1 MATAEAASAGLG
13 PRYAPDDP
21 TLPQPWKGLIDGST
35 GLLYY
40 WNPETNVT
48 QYEKPT
54 PPVPSGPAPSLAP
67 IPGAHTVQPGG
78 KVQQHGQQM
87 QQVQSSQQ
95 QMGHLAQQHG
105 QSMPPQQQS
114 PHMAQVTQQ
123 QSSHGAQAAQQ
134 QNQHGQQ
141 MMQQPQ
147 GQQMMQQPQ
156 GQQMMQQ
163 PQGQQMMQPQG
174 HQARQ
179 QMMQPQGQQMHRQ
192 MPPQAIHSQ
201 HFVQGMPQDHGSH
214 IVQPQT
220 HQFTPQNMHYMSYQQ
235 NAITSRQPNS
245 QHSQPNMVSPGQ
257 PNSQQVQHNMHGQPF
272 ENQQTT
278 YPKVEE
284 VDSKNGSQVGHSPSQ
299 YPQRS
304 ALPVQNNQNIPA
316 EVGSGQV
323 PNVGVNAGQPQQF
336 RALSNSMQQSP
347 SGSDLYY
354 QHGPNFHSQ
363 MSPGMMHGHP
373 SNVLP
378 SGQKMGPEDSLRVR
392 AGNEYYYN
400 SNKDM
405 ATMGRQQPDITPIPI
420 PRNQQDMR
428 IGNTPFQNVMPSG
441 NGSGIAGNAVPS
453 MFVPPIGGPS
463 PLSTNPL
470 MRPPYMGSSDATDLS
485 PAEIYCQQHEVTATG
500 DNIPPPFMT
509 FDATGFPP
517 EILREIYSA
526 GFSSPTPIQAQTW
539 PVALQGRDIVAIAK
553 TGSGKTLGY
562 LMPAFILLRQ
572 RCNNSLNGPTVLV
585 LAPTRELATQIQ
597 DEVVKFGRSSRVS
610 CTCLYGGAPKA
621 LQLKELD
628 RGADIVVATPG
639 RLNDILEMKKI
650 DFGQVS
656 LLVLDEADRMLDM
669 GFEPQIRKI
678 VNEIPPRR
686 QTLMYT
692 ATWPKEVRKIA
703 SDLLVNPV
711 QVNIGSVDELAANK
725 AITQY
730 VEVVP
735 QMEKQRRLE
744 QILRSQERG
753 SKVIIFCS
761 TKRLCDQ
768 LARSIGRTFGA
779 AAIHGD
785 KSQGERD
792 WVLSQFRTGKSPILV
807 ATDVAARGL
816 DIKDIRV
823 VINYDFPTGIE
834 DYVHRI
840 GRTGRAGATG
850 VSYTFFSEQDW
861 KHAGDLIKVLEG
873 ANQHVLPELRQM
885 ALRGPSNFGK
895 DRGGVSR
902 FDSGGGGGRW
912 DTGGRGGMRDGGFG
926 GRGGGMR
933 DGGFGGRGGGFGG
946 RGGGMRD
953 GSFGGRGGG
962 FGGRG
967 GIRDGGSGQGGR
979 GDFFPGRGNRGR
991 GSGGPRGGHVGWG
1004 RGERGMDG
1012 RYNMD
1017 GRGQGRGRGRFDNR
1031 RDVSYKGRGRS
1042 YSRSPERV
1050 RTWDYSRSSSRSRSR
1065 SRSRSWSRGRSR
1077 SRSWSRGRSRSYSR
1091 SISPRR
1097 NRSRSRG
1104 RSYSRSHSHSRSP
1117 SYDRRNRSDQ
1127 QLPDQKDLRAQ
1138 EVGTSDPRMLP
1149 VSSGSGSQGNSFLG
1163 TEQVEQQP
1171 VVSSTDAG
1179 NPEAVAD
1186 LSHQSA
1192 SDI

>member
-48 QYEKPT
+48 QYEKPVPLT
-54 PPVPSGPAPSLAP
+54 SPAPVPVASTPSLAP
-67 IPGAHTVQPGG
+67 IPVAHTLQASGMVP
-78 KVQQHGQQM
+78 QHGQQLM
-87 QQVQSSQQ
+87 QVQSSQQ
-95 QMGHLAQQHG
+95 QVGQLAQQHG
-105 QSMPPQQQS
+105 QSQQQS
-114 PHMAQVTQQ
+114 PHMVQVTQQ
-123 QSSHGAQAAQQ
+123 KQSQGAPPAQQ
-134 QNQHGQQ
+134 QNSVMTQSVSQHGLHQARL
-141 MMQQPQ
+141 QPQ

-156 GQQMMQQ
+156 GQQIHHQI
-163 PQGQQMMQPQG
+163 PQ
-174 HQARQ
+174 H
-179 QMMQPQGQQMHRQ
+179 
-192 MPPQAIHSQ
+192 AIHPQ
-201 HFVQGMPQDHGSH
+201 HFGQGMPQDHGSH
-214 IVQPQT
+214 NIPPQV
-220 HQFTPQNMHYMSYQQ
+220 HQFTTQNMHYMSYQQ
-235 NAITSRQPNS
+235 NIPRQPNS
-245 QHSQPNMVSPGQ
+245 HHVQSNTVSPGQ
-257 PNSQQVQHNMHGQPF
+257 PNPQQVQHNMHGQPF
-272 ENQQTT
+272 ENQQTAF
-278 YPKVEE
+278 PKVEE
-284 VDSKNGSQVGHSPSQ
+284 TEFKNGSLVGLSPSQ

-316 EVGSGQV
+316 EAGSGQM
-323 PNVGVNAGQPQQF
+323 PNIGVNAGQPQQF
-336 RALSNSMQQSP
+336 RTALSGSVHQSP
-347 SGSDLYY
+347 SAMPLQQGGSDVYY
-354 QHGPNFHSQ
+354 QHGPNFHNQ

-373 SNVLP
+373 SNVHP
-378 SGQKMGPEDSLRVR
+378 AGQKMSHDDNLRGR

-405 ATMGRQQPDITPIPI
+405 STMGRRQPDMSQIPV

-428 IGNTPFQNVMPSG
+428 VGNAPFQNVMPSG
-441 NGSGIAGNAVPS
+441 NGGGIAGNSMPS
-453 MFVPPIGGPS
+453 MFIPPMGGPS
-463 PLSTNPL
+463 PLSTNTL
-470 MRPPYMGSSDATDLS
+470 MRPPYMGSSDASDLS
-485 PAEIYCQQHEVTATG
+485 PAEIYCQQHEITATG
-500 DNIPPPFMT
+500 GDIPPPFMT

-526 GFSSPTPIQAQTW
+526 GFSNPTPIQAQTW

-562 LMPAFILLRQ
+562 LIPAFILLSQ
-572 RCNNSLNGPTVLV
+572 RHNNSLNGPTVLV
-585 LAPTRELATQIQ
+585 LAPTRELATQIHN
-597 DEVVKFGRSSRVS
+597 EVIKFGRSSRVS

-639 RLNDILEMKKI
+639 RLNDILDMKKI
-650 DFGQVS
+650 EFGQVS

-678 VNEIPPRR
+678 VDEIPARR

-703 SDLLVNPV
+703 GELLVNPV
-711 QVNIGSVDELAANK
+711 QVNIGSADELAANK

-744 QILRSQERG
+744 QILRTQERG

-768 LARSIGRTFGA
+768 LARNIGRTFGA

-785 KSQGERD
+785 KSQADRD

-895 DRGGVSR
+895 ERGGMSR
-902 FDSGGGGGRW
+902 FDSGGGRWETGGRGSMR
-912 DTGGRGGMRDGGFG
+912 DGGFGGRGGMRDGGFG

-933 DGGFGGRGGGFGG
+933 DGGFGGRGMRDGGFGG
-946 RGGGMRD
+946 RGGGLRD
-953 GSFGGRGGG
+953 GGFGGRGGG

-967 GIRDGGSGQGGR
+967 GMRDGAGGR
-979 GDFFPGRGNRGR
+979 GDFFPGRSNRGR
-991 GSGGPRGGHVGWG
+991 GSGSLRGSHVGWG
-1004 RGERGMDG
+1004 RGERGMD
-1012 RYNMD
+1012 D
-1017 GRGQGRGRGRFDNR
+1017 RGQGRGRGRFDNR
-1031 RDVSYKGRGRS
+1031 RDVSYKNRDRS

-1065 SRSRSWSRGRSR
+1065 SRSRSWSRDRSR
-1077 SRSWSRGRSRSYSR
+1077 SRSWSRGRSYSG
-1091 SISPRR
+1091 SGS
-1097 NRSRSRG
+1097 RSRSR
-1104 RSYSRSHSHSRSP
+1104 SRSP
-1117 SYDRRNRSDQ
+1117 SYDRRDRSAQ

-1138 EVGTSDPRMLP
+1138 EVGTSDRRIL
-1149 VSSGSGSQGNSFLG
+1149 SGSPVPGTQGKSALE
-1163 TEQVEQQP
+1163 TEQGERQHVG
-1171 VVSSTDAG
+1171 STDPG
-1179 NPEAVAD
+1179 NAEVVAD

-1192 SDI
+1192 SGV

>member
-1 MATAEAASAGLG
+1 MATAETAPAGLG

-48 QYEKPT
+48 QYEKPPPVT
-54 PPVPSGPAPSLAP
+54 PPLPAPVASAPNLAP
-67 IPGAHTVQPGG
+67 IPVSHTMQTSGMGP
-78 KVQQHGQQM
+78 QHGQPLM
-87 QQVQSSQQ
+87 QGQPSQQ
-95 QMGHLAQQHG
+95 QLGHLAQQQG
-105 QSMPPQQQS
+105 QSMPLQQS
-114 PHMAQVTQQ
+114 PHMVQITPQNHSQ
-123 QSSHGAQAAQQ
+123 GAQSAPQ
-134 QNQHGQQ
+134 QNSLMTQSVPQPVLHQARQQ
-141 MMQQPQ
+141 MLQPQ
-147 GQQMMQQPQ
+147 GQQMLQQSQGPQ
-156 GQQMMQQ
+156 IQN
-163 PQGQQMMQPQG
+163 
-174 HQARQ
+174 
-179 QMMQPQGQQMHRQ
+179 Q

-201 HFVQGMPQDHGSH
+201 HFGQGMPQDHGSH
-214 IVQPQT
+214 IVPPQV
-220 HQFTPQNMHYMSYQQ
+220 HQFPTQNMHYMSYQQ
-235 NAITSRQPNS
+235 NIITPRQPNS
-245 QHSQPNMVSPGQ
+245 QHIQLNTVSPGQ
-257 PNSQQVQHNMHGQPF
+257 PNPQQVQHNMHSQPF

-278 YPKVEE
+278 FPKVEE
-284 VDSKNGSQVGHSPSQ
+284 AEFKNGSQVGLSPSQ

-304 ALPVQNNQNIPA
+304 TLPAQNNQNLPPDTA
-316 EVGSGQV
+316 SGQM

-336 RALSNSMQQSP
+336 RTALSGSVQKSP
-347 SGSDLYY
+347 SAMPLQQGGSDLYY
-354 QHGPNFHSQ
+354 QHGPNFHKQ

-373 SNVLP
+373 SNVHP
-378 SGQKMGPEDSLRVR
+378 AGQKMSQEDNLRGR

-405 ATMGRQQPDITPIPI
+405 STMGRRQPDMTQIPV
-420 PRNQQDMR
+420 PRNQQDTR

-441 NGSGIAGNAVPS
+441 NGSGIAGNAMPS
-453 MFVPPIGGPS
+453 MFVPPMGGPS
-463 PLSTNPL
+463 PLSNNAL
-470 MRPPYMGSSDATDLS
+470 MRPSYMGSSDASDLS

-500 DNIPPPFMT
+500 GDIPPPFMT

-526 GFSSPTPIQAQTW
+526 GFSNPTPIQAQTW

-562 LMPAFILLRQ
+562 LIPAFILLRQ
-572 RCNNSLNGPTVLV
+572 RHNNSLNGPTVLV
-585 LAPTRELATQIQ
+585 LAPTRELATQIHN
-597 DEVVKFGRSSRVS
+597 EVIKFGRSSRVS

-678 VNEIPPRR
+678 VDEIPARR

-703 SDLLVNPV
+703 SELLVNPV
-711 QVNIGSVDELAANK
+711 QVNIGSADELAANK

-768 LARSIGRTFGA
+768 LARNIGRTFGA

-895 DRGGVSR
+895 ERGGMSR
-902 FDSGGGGGRW
+902 FDSGGGRWETGGRGSMR
-912 DTGGRGGMRDGGFG
+912 DGGFGGRGGMRDGGFG

-933 DGGFGGRGGGFGG
+933 DGGFGGRGGGMRDGGFGG

-953 GSFGGRGGG
+953 GGFGGRGGG
-962 FGGRG
+962 FSGRG
-967 GIRDGGSGQGGR
+967 GMRDGAGGR

-991 GSGGPRGGHVGWG
+991 GSGGLRGGHGGWG
-1004 RGERGMDG
+1004 RGERGMD
-1012 RYNMD
+1012 D
-1017 GRGQGRGRGRFDNR
+1017 RGQGRGRGRFDNR
-1031 RDVSYKGRGRS
+1031 RDVSYKSRGRS

-1050 RTWDYSRSSSRSRSR
+1050 RTWDYSSSSRSRSRSRSWSRDRSR

-1077 SRSWSRGRSRSYSR
+1077 SRSRSRTRSRSRSRSY
-1091 SISPRR
+1091 
-1097 NRSRSRG
+1097 
-1104 RSYSRSHSHSRSP
+1104 
-1117 SYDRRNRSDQ
+1117 DRRDRSVQ
-1127 QLPDQKDLRAQ
+1127 QLPDRKDLRPH
-1138 EVGTSDPRMLP
+1138 EVGTSEARNLP
-1149 VSSGSGSQGNSFLG
+1149 LSPGPGKQENSSLGSEQG
-1163 TEQVEQQP
+1163 QQQSV
-1171 VVSSTDAG
+1171 VVSSDPG

-1186 LSHQSA
+1186 LSHESA
-1192 SDI
+1192 SGV

>member
-1 MATAEAASAGLG
+1 MATAETAPAGLG

-48 QYEKPT
+48 QYEKPAPVT
-54 PPVPSGPAPSLAP
+54 PPLPAPVTSAPNLAP
-67 IPGAHTVQPGG
+67 IPVAHTMQMGP
-78 KVQQHGQQM
+78 QHGQQLM
-87 QQVQSSQQ
+87 QGQPSQQVS
-95 QMGHLAQQHG
+95 HLAQQHG
-105 QSMPPQQQS
+105 QSIPLQQQQS
-114 PHMAQVTQQ
+114 PHMQNHSQGS
-123 QSSHGAQAAQQ
+123 QSAPQ
-134 QNQHGQQ
+134 QNSL
-141 MMQQPQ
+141 MPQP
-147 GQQMMQQPQ
+147 GL
-156 GQQMMQQ
+156 
-163 PQGQQMMQPQG
+163 

-179 QMMQPQGQQMHRQ
+179 QMMQPQGQQMLQQPQGQQIQHQ

-214 IVQPQT
+214 IVPPQV
-220 HQFTPQNMHYMSYQQ
+220 HQFPTQNMHYMSYQQ
-235 NAITSRQPNS
+235 NIITPRQPNS
-245 QHSQPNMVSPGQ
+245 QHIQPNTVSPGQ
-257 PNSQQVQHNMHGQPF
+257 PNPQQVQHNMHGQPF
-272 ENQQTT
+272 ENQQTSF
-278 YPKVEE
+278 PKVEE
-284 VDSKNGSQVGHSPSQ
+284 AEFKNGSQVGLSPSQ

-304 ALPVQNNQNIPA
+304 TLPAQNNQNLPPDTA
-316 EVGSGQV
+316 SGQM

-336 RALSNSMQQSP
+336 RTALSGSVQKSP
-347 SGSDLYY
+347 SAMPLQQGGSDLYY
-354 QHGPNFHSQ
+354 QHGPNFHKQ

-373 SNVLP
+373 SNVHP
-378 SGQKMGPEDSLRVR
+378 AGQKMSQEDNLRGR

-405 ATMGRQQPDITPIPI
+405 STMGRRQPDMTQIPV
-420 PRNQQDMR
+420 PRNQQDTR

-441 NGSGIAGNAVPS
+441 NGSGIAGNAMPS
-453 MFVPPIGGPS
+453 MFVPPMGGPS
-463 PLSTNPL
+463 PLSNNSL
-470 MRPPYMGSSDATDLS
+470 MRPSYMGSSDASDLS

-500 DNIPPPFMT
+500 GDIPPPFMT

-517 EILREIYSA
+517 EILREVRYLLQSRSICPFLGHLLRVDGPPFFKFLCDL
-526 GFSSPTPIQAQTW
+526 GF
-539 PVALQGRDIVAIAK
+539 GRDIVAIAK

-562 LMPAFILLRQ
+562 LIPAFILLRQ
-572 RCNNSLNGPTVLV
+572 RHNNSLNGPTVLV
-585 LAPTRELATQIQ
+585 LAPTRELATQIHN
-597 DEVVKFGRSSRVS
+597 EVIKFGRSSRVS

-678 VNEIPPRR
+678 VDEIPARR

-703 SDLLVNPV
+703 SELLVNPV
-711 QVNIGSVDELAANK
+711 QVNIGSADELAANK

-768 LARSIGRTFGA
+768 LARNIGRTFGA

-895 DRGGVSR
+895 ERGGMSR
-902 FDSGGGGGRW
+902 FDSGGGRWETGGRGSIR
-912 DTGGRGGMRDGGFG
+912 DGGFGGRGGMRDGGFG

-933 DGGFGGRGGGFGG
+933 DGGFGGRGSGMRDGGFGG

-953 GSFGGRGGG
+953 GGFGGRGGG
-962 FGGRG
+962 FSGRGGMRDGAGGRG
-967 GIRDGGSGQGGR
+967 VGDLVVFVGVMVVGVGVNVVWMTVDRGADVADLTTEGMFLTKVEAEVIVEAQKESEHGIIVVVAEVVVEAG
-979 GDFFPGRGNRGR
+979 
-991 GSGGPRGGHVGWG
+991 VGAEIVVEAEVAAG
-1004 RGERGMDG
+1004 LVAEVTVEAEAVPAAGAGAG
-1012 RYNMD
+1012 
-1017 GRGQGRGRGRFDNR
+1017 
-1031 RDVSYKGRGRS
+1031 
-1042 YSRSPERV
+1042 
-1050 RTWDYSRSSSRSRSR
+1050 
-1065 SRSRSWSRGRSR
+1065 
-1077 SRSWSRGRSRSYSR
+1077 
-1091 SISPRR
+1091 
-1097 NRSRSRG
+1097 
-1104 RSYSRSHSHSRSP
+1104 
-1117 SYDRRNRSDQ
+1117 
-1127 QLPDQKDLRAQ
+1127 LPDRKDLRPQ
-1138 EVGTSDPRMLP
+1138 EVGTSDARNLP
-1149 VSSGSGSQGNSFLG
+1149 LSPGPGKQENSSLGNEQGQQQSVVGSSD
-1163 TEQVEQQP
+1163 P
-1171 VVSSTDAG
+1171 G

-1186 LSHQSA
+1186 LGHESA
-1192 SDI
+1192 SGV

>member
-40 WNPETNVT
+40 WNPETNIT
-48 QYEKPT
+48 QYEKPAPLA
-54 PPVPSGPAPSLAP
+54 PPPLPSGPAPAASAPSLAP
-67 IPGAHTVQPGG
+67 IPVAHTMQAGG
-78 KVQQHGQQM
+78 MVQQHGQQLM
-87 QQVQSSQQ
+87 QAQPAQQQQVN
-95 QMGHLAQQHG
+95 HLSQQHG
-105 QSMPPQQQS
+105 QSMPQQQS
-114 PHMAQVTQQ
+114 PLVAPVTQQ
-123 QSSHGAQAAQQ
+123 QPSQAQPAQQ
-134 QNQHGQQ
+134 QSSQLAQSAPQPGLHQPRQQ
-141 MMQQPQ
+141 MMH
-147 GQQMMQQPQ
+147 
-156 GQQMMQQ
+156 

-174 HQARQ
+174 Q
-179 QMMQPQGQQMHRQ
+179 QIQQMHHQ

-201 HFVQGMPQDHGSH
+201 HFGQGTSQDHGSH
-214 IVQPQT
+214 GVLPQA
-220 HQFTPQNMHYMSYQQ
+220 HQFTPQNMHYMAYQQ
-235 NAITSRQPNS
+235 NMIASRQPNS
-245 QHSQPNMVSPGQ
+245 QQIQPNMFTSGQ
-257 PNSQQVQHNMHGQPF
+257 PNSQQIQHNAHGQPF
-272 ENQQTT
+272 ENQQDYKTAF
-278 YPKVEE
+278 PKVEE
-284 VDSKNGSQVGHSPSQ
+284 AEFKNGSQVGHSPSQ
-299 YPQRS
+299 YQQRS
-304 ALPVQNNQNIPA
+304 ALPVQNSQNIPA
-316 EVGSGQV
+316 EVSSGQV

-336 RALSNSMQQSP
+336 RGLSGSMQQSP
-347 SGSDLYY
+347 SAMQPQQGGSELFY
-354 QHGPNFHSQ
+354 QHVPNFQNQ
-363 MSPGMMHGHP
+363 MNPGMMHGHP
-373 SNVLP
+373 SNVHP
-378 SGQKMGPEDSLRVR
+378 IGQKMGHEDNSRGR

-400 SNKDM
+400 SNKEM
-405 ATMGRQQPDITPIPI
+405 PTMGRQQPDMTQMPVS
-420 PRNQQDMR
+420 RNQQDLR
-428 IGNTPFQNVMPSG
+428 IGNAPFQNVMPSG
-441 NGSGIAGNAVPS
+441 NGSGIAGNAMSS
-453 MFVPPIGGPS
+453 MFTPPIGGPS
-463 PLSTNPL
+463 P
-470 MRPPYMGSSDATDLS
+470 LS

-526 GFSSPTPIQAQTW
+526 GFSNPTPIQAQTW

-572 RCNNSLNGPTVLV
+572 RRNNPLNGPTVLV

-597 DEVVKFGRSSRVS
+597 EEVFKFGRSSRVS

-650 DFGQVS
+650 DFRQVS

-703 SDLLVNPV
+703 GDLLVNPV

-725 AITQY
+725 AITQLPILSIGIPFSVTVNCCFLTGLLFCHSIPDLKKLSLWSLHTFDLRINFVRGRALVNYKVAACDLVFMGSNVGKSLSALEY

-753 SKVIIFCS
+753 SKIIIFCS

-768 LARSIGRTFGA
+768 LARSIGRSFGA

-873 ANQHVLPELRQM
+873 ANQHVLPELRQL
-885 ALRGPSNFGK
+885 ALRGPPNFGK
-895 DRGGVSR
+895 DRAGMSR
-902 FDSGGGGGRW
+902 FDSGGGGGGRW
-912 DTGGRGGMRDGGFG
+912 ESGGRGGVRDGGFG
-926 GRGGGMR
+926 GRGGMR

-946 RGGGMRD
+946 RGGMRD
-953 GSFGGRGGG
+953 GAG
-962 FGGRG
+962 
-967 GIRDGGSGQGGR
+967 GQGGR
-979 GDFFPGRGNRGR
+979 
-991 GSGGPRGGHVGWG
+991 
-1004 RGERGMDG
+1004 
-1012 RYNMD
+1012 
-1017 GRGQGRGRGRFDNR
+1017 
-1031 RDVSYKGRGRS
+1031 
-1042 YSRSPERV
+1042 
-1050 RTWDYSRSSSRSRSR
+1050 
-1065 SRSRSWSRGRSR
+1065 
-1077 SRSWSRGRSRSYSR
+1077 
-1091 SISPRR
+1091 
-1097 NRSRSRG
+1097 
-1104 RSYSRSHSHSRSP
+1104 
-1117 SYDRRNRSDQ
+1117 DQ
-1127 QLPDQKDLRAQ
+1127 QVSDKKDLRAP
-1138 EVGTSDPRMLP
+1138 EAGASDTKMFP
-1149 VSSGSGSQGNSFLG
+1149 VSPSTQGHSSLG
-1163 TEQVEQQP
+1163 TEHVEQQP
-1171 VVSSTDAG
+1171 VVGSTGPD
-1179 NPEAVAD
+1179 NPEVAVD
-1186 LSHQSA
+1186 LSHQPA

>member
-95 QMGHLAQQHG
+95 QMGHLTQQHG

-134 QNQHGQQ
+134 QNQHGQKMMQQPQGQQ

-517 EILREIYSA
+517 EILREVSAISAPEQEHMSYAALLICIWHNYTCNYYPDFWSLQKGWLEPFLGIFYKGGWPSILQISIYSA

-1004 RGERGMDG
+1004 RGERGMDD

-1017 GRGQGRGRGRFDNR
+1017 GRGQGRGRG
-1031 RDVSYKGRGRS
+1031 
-1042 YSRSPERV
+1042 
-1050 RTWDYSRSSSRSRSR
+1050 
-1065 SRSRSWSRGRSR
+1065 
-1077 SRSWSRGRSRSYSR
+1077 
-1091 SISPRR
+1091 
-1097 NRSRSRG
+1097 
-1104 RSYSRSHSHSRSP
+1104 
-1117 SYDRRNRSDQ
+1117 RSDQ